1 MLRQITAFDADAK
14 AGLHSIKATRQFKMA
29 LLLTLE

>member
-1 MLRQITAFDADAK
+1 MLRQIMAFDADVK
-14 AGLHSIKATRQFKMA
+14 AGLHSIEADRRFKTA

>member
-1 MLRQITAFDADAK
+1 MLLQITAFNADVK
-14 AGLHSIKATRQFKMA
+14 AGLHSIEATRRFKMA